1 MLWYIRLLPFQGLIF
16 NVAFALLAFALNRW
30 LIPAIIERYE
40 PGTRNAFFGV
50 LILLLLV
57 AEPFALR
64 VKIRDTLHGVY
75 GGPLSDRDA
84 AAGRSSN
91 ILVLAWICHLVLAAG
106 LILVALQGF
115 DLGPRRHTLIFV
127 AAATL
132 IVLRE
137 MYILYLIIVPPER
150 TGDEPGWHIALAD
163 AVILALAGCAHVAA
177 WHVLIGRTVAA
188 SLAGDAVQLFLQAS
202 LVALA
207 YLAMLFPLRIG
218 FLVTDQ
224 IAGRRR
230 WYRAAH
236 TATLGLAAAAAVMPM
251 FVI

>member
-1 MLWYIRLLPFQGLIF
+1 MQWYFRFLPVQGLIF
-16 NVAFALLAFALNRW
+16 NIAFALLAFALNRW
-30 LIPAIIERYE
+30 LIPGIIERYE
-40 PGTRNAFFGV
+40 PGTRNALFGV
-50 LILLLLV
+50 LVALLLI

-64 VKIRDTLHGVY
+64 VKFRETLQDVY

-84 AAGRSSN
+84 AAGQSSN
-91 ILVLAWICHLVLAAG
+91 RMILAWLCHLVLAAA
-106 LILVALQGF
+106 LVLVALQGF
-115 DLGPRRHTLIFV
+115 DLGPRRDTLVFV

-150 TGDEPGWHIALAD
+150 KRETPGWHIALAD
-163 AVILALAGCAHVAA
+163 AAILALAGSAHVAA

-188 SLAGDAVQLFLQAS
+188 TLAGDPVRLFLEATVVT
-202 LVALA
+202 LV

-224 IAGRRR
+224 IAARRT
-230 WYRAAH
+230 WYRIAH
-236 TATLGLAAAAAVMPM
+236 PLTLGVAAAAAVIPL
-251 FVI
+251 FVA